1 MGRRSRTR
9 SDGRCDEHSDIVL
22 AISLAIGLA
31 FVVYLLR
38 KLFDRRRGPQFPIEE
53 AAETDEAESD
63 DDSTLI
69 T

>member
-1 MGRRSRTR
+1 
-9 SDGRCDEHSDIVL
+9 VL
-22 AISLAIGLA
+22 AISLAIGLM

-38 KLFDRRRGPQFPIEE
+38 KLFDRRRGTRFPIEE
-53 AAETDEAESD
+53 PAETDEAANE